1 MAFNL
6 TLKSVHFHGEESSS
20 YILLSDVEGIFFSFF
35 VGSIPLDP
43 SQAFIDSPKLNAVNI
58 ITSKLFQMENNGD
71 QRLKEEVL
79 FFQKN
84 TVICYGMNL
93 DWIMNYNSFLRM
105 KYIARSEDI
114 EHATVTVWVCGSS
127 KAGQM

>member
-1 MAFNL
+1 
-6 TLKSVHFHGEESSS
+6 
-20 YILLSDVEGIFFSFF
+20 
-35 VGSIPLDP
+35 
-43 SQAFIDSPKLNAVNI
+43 
-58 ITSKLFQMENNGD
+58 MENNGD

-93 DWIMNYNSFLRM
+93 DWIMNYKSFLRM

-114 EHATVTVWVCGSS
+114 DHATVTVGYVAVLKLDKCD
-127 KAGQM
+127 